1 MTEPTMTD
9 DASIRGYKALTEK
22 CGFVDFCARTQIE
35 FTGDDRVTFLHN
47 LCTNDIKLLQAGDGC
62 EAYVTSVRGKII
74 AHAFVFCTP
83 SSLVLETASGQ
94 GDSLMAHFD
103 RYLITEDVQLHD
115 RTCEWCEYL
124 LSGPQAM
131 TVLAAL
137 GVSDAPLSQQSHC
150 TIHVGKVEAW
160 LRRVPILSAP
170 TFLIGA
176 AVADSD
182 VLKQAFQSAD
192 AVECNLESFH
202 MARLETGF
210 PWFPVDVNEDNL
222 PQEVA
227 RDEQAISFN
236 KGCYLGQETVARLD
250 AMGHVNRM
258 LTGIKIDDA
267 SLPVVGAEI
276 TSDGQV
282 VGKITSVTYSPRLQT
297 PIALTVLRC
306 SALKSPLQ
314 VSGSSASVVPLPLV

>member
-1 MTEPTMTD
+1 
-9 DASIRGYKALTEK
+9 
-22 CGFVDFCARTQIE
+22 
-35 FTGDDRVTFLHN
+35 
-47 LCTNDIKLLQAGDGC
+47 
-62 EAYVTSVRGKII
+62 
-74 AHAFVFCTP
+74 
-83 SSLVLETASGQ
+83 
-94 GDSLMAHFD
+94 
-103 RYLITEDVQLHD
+103 
-115 RTCEWCEYL
+115 
-124 LSGPQAM
+124 
-131 TVLAAL
+131 
-137 GVSDAPLSQQSHC
+137 
-150 TIHVGKVEAW
+150 
-160 LRRVPILSAP
+160 
-170 TFLIGA
+170 
-176 AVADSD
+176 
-182 VLKQAFQSAD
+182 
-192 AVECNLESFH
+192 